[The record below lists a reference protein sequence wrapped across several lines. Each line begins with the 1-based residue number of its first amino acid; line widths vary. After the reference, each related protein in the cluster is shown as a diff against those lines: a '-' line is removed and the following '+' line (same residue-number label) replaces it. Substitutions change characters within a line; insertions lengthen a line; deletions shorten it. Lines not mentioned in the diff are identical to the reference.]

1 VPSLISVYDVK
12 KLVQYYR
19 RPAAKGSRPLQ
30 LLTGDNMP
38 RKKSQAAADQAADN
52 TVNELTAAE
61 THPTPAVPPSAE
73 APAGTDEPEEGQRK
87 NWGPP
92 YRAIF
97 TCSAKG
103 FEMGENRR
111 FKQRVFKF
119 KDKPAPEIIAELK
132 EKGFVYRPEEKAW
145 TIHADNASRQLSDEL
160 AAKFAGESQDI
171 AR

>member
-1 VPSLISVYDVK
+1 
-12 KLVQYYR
+12 
-19 RPAAKGSRPLQ
+19 
-30 LLTGDNMP
+30 MP
-38 RKKSQAAADQAADN
+38 RKKSQAAAAEAADN
-52 TVNELTAAE
+52 HITESATAE
-61 THPTPAVPPSAE
+61 TNPSPAVPASTEPA
-73 APAGTDEPEEGQRK
+73 AGTDEPAEGQGK

-92 YRAIF
+92 YKAIF

-119 KDKPAPEIIAELK
+119 KDKPDPEIIAELK
-132 EKGFVYRPEEKAW
+132 ENGFVYRPEEKAW
-145 TIHADNASRQLSDEL
+145 TIRADNATRLLSEEL